1 MHLLKKIQEN
11 LQSYSNQQKKVAV
24 YILENYKLAAFLTT
38 TELSL
43 KSHVSSATINRFC
56 ISLDFKGYSDFQEAL
71 QEVIQSE
78 LTSVERVKQ
87 TSLSTNTIDS
97 VFLSEAD
104 QLEKVAKNISR
115 SDYQKILKL
124 LNKARRIV
132 ILGHQAS
139 EPVAL
144 YAAYSFGKI
153 RNSVEYL
160 SLSSLDILGRLQ
172 NLGPEDTAMVIGMP
186 RYPKQTVDLMKI
198 LSGKKV
204 RIALITHS
212 EFSPLIKDADAAL
225 TLPISYH
232 RFTDGLSPLICL
244 INAFALELYNE
255 NKNEADKCLGFF
267 ESLSQVVFKDPK

>member
-1 MHLLKKIQEN
+1 MISKVIQIFRR
-11 LQSYSNQQKKVAV
+11 L
-24 YILENYKLAAFLTT
+24 
-38 TELSL
+38 
-43 KSHVSSATINRFC
+43 
-56 ISLDFKGYSDFQEAL
+56 L